1 MEYSRFNSIID
12 ELRQIHKLH
21 KKLMLQYCGDVTPE
35 QGKLLF
41 IIFKEKKMSQREL
54 AKALHITE
62 ATLSVRIKRLIDTG
76 LIERV
81 VDEHDKRVYQIV
93 LSQKGL
99 DFMGS
104 MKEKFL
110 HYQDQMCKG
119 ITDEEFHT
127 ISNVIKKMKKNIE
140 EEIEC

>member
-12 ELRQIHKLH
+12 ELRQIYKLH

-41 IIFKEKKMSQREL
+41 IIFKEKRMNQREL

-99 DFMGS
+99 DFMES
-104 MKEKFL
+104 MKEKFS
-110 HYQDQMCKG
+110 HYQDQICKE
-119 ITDEEFHT
+119 ITEEEFQV
-127 ISNVIKKMKKNIE
+127 ISEVVKKMKRNIE